1 LVSPGDNFET
11 FSVFG
16 KQIAVFLL
24 KKLQTTCN
32 LGFGILRM
40 TRKIKRFFLI
50 FAIFAFAILA
60 AVGLS
65 QLKPPP
71 VTKEAADVA
80 VLVEVMPL
88 AVSEA
93 NFTVQSQGTVKPRT
107 ETILS
112 AEVSGSIVKISPKFI
127 AGGIFAEDEE
137 LLRIDPT
144 NYAVTVDRTKALVA
158 QRQIE
163 YDGAQKLRAQGYRA
177 EAELAAAAAA
187 LAGAKA
193 DLTRARKDVERT
205 SIRLPYQ
212 GMVRAKEVDLGRY
225 VSPGTRLGVVFATD
239 YAEVRLPL
247 TDSDLA
253 FVNLPGAQDIA
264 ESGNAEDGPAV
275 RFFAMQRGLEASWDG
290 VITRSEGVVDERS
303 RVTFAVARIADPYR
317 LQQQTEGT
325 PLPMGTFVRAQIEGL
340 VVDNVIR
347 VPRSALRG
355 NNQLMFIDDDNRL
368 RIRVVDVMRADA
380 AFAFIRGGAEVGER
394 ISLTSIEAPINGMLV
409 RTEDPVADDSRLAV
423 GDKDPGVE

>member
-1 LVSPGDNFET
+1 
-11 FSVFG
+11 
-16 KQIAVFLL
+16 
-24 KKLQTTCN
+24 
-32 LGFGILRM
+32 M
-40 TRKIKRFFLI
+40 TRKIKRYSLI
-50 FAIFAFAILA
+50 LAIFAFAILA
-60 AVGLS
+60 AAGLS

-71 VTKEAADVA
+71 ETKEAADVA

-88 AVSEA
+88 EMSKA

-112 AEVSGSIVKISPKFI
+112 AEVSGSIVRISPKFI
-127 AGGIFAEDEE
+127 AGGVFDRNEE

-144 NYAVTVDRTKALVA
+144 NYTVAVDRAEALLE

-187 LAGAKA
+187 LAGARA

-239 YAEVRLPL
+239 FAEVRLPL

-253 FVNLPGAQDIA
+253 FVNLPGALDIA
-264 ESGNAEDGPAV
+264 ESGDDADGPAV
-275 RFFAMQRGLEASWDG
+275 RFFATQRGMEASWNG
-290 VITRSEGVVDERS
+290 RIVRSEGVVDERS
-303 RVTFAVARIADPYR
+303 RVTFAVARIVDPYQ
-317 LQQQTEGT
+317 LQPQAQGT
-325 PLPMGTFVRAQIEGL
+325 PLPMGTFVGAQIDGL
-340 VVDNVIR
+340 VVDDVIR

-355 NNQLMFIDDDNRL
+355 NDQLMFVDDDDRL

-380 AFAFIRGGAEVGER
+380 EFAYIRDGAEVGEK
-394 ISLTSIEAPINGMLV
+394 ISLTAIEAPINGMLV
-409 RTEDPVADDSRLAV
+409 RTEVSATEDSRLAV
-423 GDKDPGVE
+423 GDKDSGAE